1 MAVNTWTGATNTDF
15 GTAGNWNTTG
25 VTDRVP
31 TNADDVIIANVSN
44 DPVLDTT
51 YTINSL
57 VIQSG
62 GNLDG
67 DNQELTIDGENAAG
81 YAVQNAGI
89 ITGTDTDITITT
101 AAATDISL
109 SGSSGSFRNVT
120 INHASCVAK
129 IDLAA
134 TISGNLTITAGT
146 FDTNAVA
153 ARPLTV
159 AGATSIGDGSAAA
172 DTATLTCHASPIS
185 LGSGYSTTWGLQ
197 IERGGTFVGGSGAHT
212 FGSFKLGAAH
222 ADVKCTLTSGVTTI
236 DDEKTGDNYS
246 LYLQDSTFDDANG
259 TVTITHNGDAR
270 FQLGGEPLHN
280 VIINHADCSMQMSS
294 DAVINGDLTITAGE
308 FKGSYG
314 GTHYDLTV
322 GSLTIASG
330 ATYNATSGTTT
341 IKNETSDYAFKN
353 DGTFT
358 HNKGEVFIDGNTDDV
373 ANTEIQSDDFY
384 DLRMDAQTTN
394 HEVKWSDKSG
404 NALTIYNNL
413 TITQGS
419 FEGKDAG
426 DTLTIHGLTNI
437 GATGKFGADANQT
450 GQITHHG
457 LVTNLGTYFI
467 NDTTTVKMNGGFRQL
482 NALTIS

>member
-1 MAVNTWTGATNTDF
+1 MATVTWQGDDGTNPTHSTVDANWDTGSAPS
-15 GTAGNWNTTG
+15 AGDH
-25 VTDRVP
+25 VV
-31 TNADDVIIANVSN
+31 IANVTN
-44 DPVLDTT
+44 NCVLQGATAWG
-51 YTINSL
+51 SV

-62 GNLDG
+62 GDLNGNGQTLTLNDGGDAEIFKNYGVIIGNLDV
-67 DNQELTIDGENAAG
+67 T
-81 YAVQNAGI
+81 
-89 ITGTDTDITITT
+89 ITGTTSRNIRDDSTGNIRNLTI
-101 AAATDISL
+101 AA
-109 SGSSGSFRNVT
+109 SSGTPTFTTTNT
-120 INHASCVAK
+120 G
-129 IDLAA
+129 L
-134 TISGNLTITAGT
+134 TLTGNLTITRGEL
-146 FDTNAVA
+146 DTGSDLA
-153 ARPLTV
+153 LTV
-159 AGATSIGDGSAAA
+159 AGATSIGDGSASA
-172 DTATLTCHASPIS
+172 DTATLTCNASTVS

-197 IERGGTFVGGSGAHT
+197 IERGGTFVGGTGTHT

-236 DDEKTGDNYS
+236 DDEKTGDNYTI
-246 LYLQDSTFDDANG
+246 YLQDSTFDDANG

-467 NDTTTVKMNGGFRQL
+467 NDTTTVKMNGGFSQL

>member
-1 MAVNTWTGATNTDF
+1 MATVTWQGDDGTNPTHSTVDANWDTGSAPS
-15 GTAGNWNTTG
+15 AGDH
-25 VTDRVP
+25 VV
-31 TNADDVIIANVSN
+31 IANVTN
-44 DPVLDTT
+44 NCVLQGATAWG
-51 YTINSL
+51 SV

-62 GNLDG
+62 GDLNGNGQTLTLNDGGDAEIFKNYGVIIGNLDV
-67 DNQELTIDGENAAG
+67 T
-81 YAVQNAGI
+81 
-89 ITGTDTDITITT
+89 ITGTTSRNIRDDSTGNIRNLTI
-101 AAATDISL
+101 AA
-109 SGSSGSFRNVT
+109 SSGTPTFTTTNT
-120 INHASCVAK
+120 G
-129 IDLAA
+129 L
-134 TISGNLTITAGT
+134 TLTGNLTITRGEL
-146 FDTNAVA
+146 DTGSDLA
-153 ARPLTV
+153 LTV
-159 AGATSIGDGSAAA
+159 AGATSIGDGSASA
-172 DTATLTCHASPIS
+172 DTATLTCNASTVS

-236 DDEKTGDNYS
+236 DDEKTGDNYTI
-246 LYLQDSTFDDANG
+246 YLQDSTFDDANG

-280 VIINHADCSMQMSS
+280 VIINHADCSMQISS

>member
-1 MAVNTWTGATNTDF
+1 MAVITSAGTGDSNAGGTWTG
-15 GTAGNWNTTG
+15 GSVPTAGDDAEIQSGHT
-25 VTDRVP
+25 VTL
-31 TNADDVIIANVSN
+31 NA
-44 DPVLDTT
+44 THT
-51 YTINSL
+51 WNSL
-57 VIQSG
+57 VLNGS
-62 GNLDG
+62 LDG
-67 DNQELTIDGENAAG
+67 DNNELTIDSERAGAAVELDG
-81 YAVQNAGI
+81 AIV
-89 ITGTDTDITITT
+89 GTDTDITIITP
-101 AAATDISL
+101 AATNLDL
-109 SGSSGSFRNVT
+109 LPTSGNLRNLT
-120 INHASCVAK
+120 INHASCVAT
-129 IDLAA
+129 LYGA
-134 TISGNLTITAGT
+134 TTLTGDLTITAGT
-146 FDTNAVA
+146 LSTGSDNA
-153 ARPLTV
+153 LTV
-159 AGATSIGDGSAAA
+159 TGATSIGDGSAAA

-236 DDEKTGDNYS
+236 DDEKTGDNYTI
-246 LYLQDSTFDDANG
+246 YLQDSTFDDANG

>member
-1 MAVNTWTGATNTDF
+1 MATVTWQGDDGTNPTHSTVDANWDTGSAPS
-15 GTAGNWNTTG
+15 AGDH
-25 VTDRVP
+25 VV
-31 TNADDVIIANVSN
+31 IANVTN
-44 DPVLDTT
+44 NCVLQGATAWG
-51 YTINSL
+51 SV

-62 GNLDG
+62 GDLNGNGQTLTLNDGGDAEIFKNYGVIIGNLDV
-67 DNQELTIDGENAAG
+67 T
-81 YAVQNAGI
+81 
-89 ITGTDTDITITT
+89 ITGTTSRNIRDDSTGNIRNLTI
-101 AAATDISL
+101 AA
-109 SGSSGSFRNVT
+109 SSGTPTFTTTNT
-120 INHASCVAK
+120 G
-129 IDLAA
+129 L
-134 TISGNLTITAGT
+134 TLTGNLTITRGEL
-146 FDTNAVA
+146 DTGSDLA
-153 ARPLTV
+153 LTV
-159 AGATSIGDGSAAA
+159 AGATSIGDGSASA
-172 DTATLTCHASPIS
+172 DTATLTCNASTVS

-236 DDEKTGDNYS
+236 DDEKTGDNYTI
-246 LYLQDSTFDDANG
+246 YLQDSTFDDANG

-450 GQITHHG
+450 GHITHHG

-467 NDTTTVKMNGGFRQL
+467 NDTTTVKMNGGVRQL

>member
-1 MAVNTWTGATNTDF
+1 MATVTWQGDDGTNPTHSTVDANWDTGSAPS
-15 GTAGNWNTTG
+15 AGDH
-25 VTDRVP
+25 VV
-31 TNADDVIIANVSN
+31 IANVTN
-44 DPVLDTT
+44 NCVLQGATAWG
-51 YTINSL
+51 SV

-62 GNLDG
+62 GDLNGNGQTLTLNDGGDAEIFKNYGVIIGNLDV
-67 DNQELTIDGENAAG
+67 T
-81 YAVQNAGI
+81 
-89 ITGTDTDITITT
+89 ITGTTSRNIRDDSTGNIRNLTI
-101 AAATDISL
+101 AA
-109 SGSSGSFRNVT
+109 SSGTPTFTTTNT
-120 INHASCVAK
+120 G
-129 IDLAA
+129 L
-134 TISGNLTITAGT
+134 TLTGNLTITRGEL
-146 FDTNAVA
+146 DTGSDLA
-153 ARPLTV
+153 LTV
-159 AGATSIGDGSAAA
+159 AGATSIGDGSASA
-172 DTATLTCHASPIS
+172 DTATLTCNASTVS

-236 DDEKTGDNYS
+236 DDEKTGDNYTI
-246 LYLQDSTFDDANG
+246 YLQDSTFDDANG